1 MSKDGRREMSVA
13 NSIELPLRCDGCG
26 QKASEEHLTRRLRR
40 LEWATRYR
48 PVHIHTLLLGGFS
61 PREDSEFLY
70 APDGEFRGE
79 AAVVL
84 HAIGIATEGKT
95 ASTVHGELQTAGFFL
110 GHVSE
115 CPLEDGADTERE
127 ATWLLRERLPLIATR
142 IRRSLKPKRVALMG
156 GALEP
161 VVEDFVALNLGCPV
175 MLNDGKPFIFDAG
188 DNDAQIARLRQ
199 LCGVAR
205 IGA

>member
-13 NSIELPLRCDGCG
+13 NSTQSPLRCDGCG
-26 QKASEEHLTRRLRR
+26 QKASEEHLTRRLKR

-48 PVHIHTLLLGGFS
+48 PVHIHTLLLGAFP
-61 PREDSEFLY
+61 PRGDTEFLY
-70 APDGEFRGE
+70 APGGEFRGE
-79 AAVVL
+79 AAAVL

-95 ASTVHGELQTAGFFL
+95 VNTVHGELQTAGFFL

-115 CPLEDGADTERE
+115 CPLEDGADSEHE
-127 ATWLLRERLPLIATR
+127 ARGLLRDRLPLIATR
-142 IRRSLKPKRVALMG
+142 IRRSLKPKRVALIC

-175 MLNDGKPFIFDAG
+175 MLYDGKPFVIDAA

-205 IGA
+205 E